1 MDFEI
6 ARRRMVKQLV
16 ARGICDGRVIEAM
29 QKIPRHLFVEE
40 AMAAQAYSDS
50 SLPIGDRQTISQ
62 PYTVA
67 LMTELLQLQGTEKI
81 LELGTGSGY
90 QAAILATLG
99 GRVYTVERLRTL
111 GLRARKVLD
120 SIGLY
125 NVNIRMGDGTIGW
138 PEEAPFDAIVV
149 TAGAPEIPPQL
160 LEQLN
165 FGGRL
170 VIPIGTQSEQTLV
183 RVTRTGEGEFVR
195 EDFEQCRFVKLVGKQ
210 GWTDDGRDSV
220 HFKN

>member
-1 MDFEI
+1 MDYEI

-16 ARGICDGRVIEAM
+16 ARGIRDGRVIEAM

-50 SLPIGDRQTISQ
+50 PLPIGEKQTISQ

-67 LMTELLQLQGTEKI
+67 LMTELLQLDGREKI

-99 GRVYTVERLRTL
+99 GRVYTVERLRAL

-125 NVNIRMGDGTIGW
+125 NVNIRMGDGTLGW

-149 TAGAPEIPPQL
+149 TAGAPDIPPML
-160 LEQLN
+160 LEQLTV
-165 FGGRL
+165 GGRL
-170 VIPIGTQSEQTLV
+170 VIPVGTPHEQTLV
-183 RVTRTGEGEFVR
+183 RVTRTGEAEFTR
-195 EDFEQCRFVKLVGKQ
+195 EDVEQCRFVKLVGQQ
-210 GWTDDGRDSV
+210 GWTENEPIPFTS
-220 HFKN
+220 KN